1 MSGHSTSFLSRWI
14 SRVFPH
20 MPDFYSLLNDQ
31 CDLVVQAMRIF
42 AEYMESGDEEKGKQV
57 RLMEHVGDE
66 LKNRNLYALNEAFAT
81 PMDREDIYRA
91 INAID
96 NILNYAKTTTREM
109 ETLEL
114 APDAYTLEMAILLK
128 EGAEALQQGFQHL
141 PENPAAAEEEA
152 QAARKAERNAE
163 KTYRRALAT
172 LFHEDAYTRTLDDPE
187 DHAPAKIMHHVI
199 EIFKR
204 REVYRHLSNA
214 ADRVAEAGEVLHDI
228 VVKLV

>member
-1 MSGHSTSFLSRWI
+1 MSGHRTSFLSRWI
-14 SRVFPH
+14 NRVVPH
-20 MPDFYSLLNDQ
+20 MPDFYSLLNEQ
-31 CDLVVQAMRIF
+31 CDLVAQAMRIF
-42 AEYMESGDEEKGKQV
+42 AEYMETGDKETGKQV
-57 RLMEHVGDE
+57 RLMEKVGDE
-66 LKNRNLYALNEAFAT
+66 LKNRNLYTLNEAFAT

-114 APDAYTLEMAILLK
+114 APDVYTLEMAVLLR
-128 EGAEALQQGFQHL
+128 EGAEALQRGFQHL
-141 PENPAAAEEEA
+141 PENTTAAEEEA
-152 QAARKAERNAE
+152 QAARKAERSAE
-163 KTYRRALAT
+163 KTYRTALAV
-172 LFHEDAYTRTLDDPE
+172 LFREEAYVSDDAEDLKSSE
-187 DHAPAKIMHHVI
+187 IMRHVI

-214 ADRVAEAGEVLHDI
+214 ADRVAEAGETLHDI